1 MIFTWHFKT
10 IATSA
15 VNMFSFYYE
24 LSRINDGLYKN
35 LATGHVA
42 IISLELYFRSHQSFL
57 TTCLGVMF
65 VIFVSD

>member
-15 VNMFSFYYE
+15 VYMFSFYYE

-42 IISLELYFRSHQSFL
+42 ISLELYFQSHQSFL
-57 TTCLGVMF
+57 TSCLGVMF